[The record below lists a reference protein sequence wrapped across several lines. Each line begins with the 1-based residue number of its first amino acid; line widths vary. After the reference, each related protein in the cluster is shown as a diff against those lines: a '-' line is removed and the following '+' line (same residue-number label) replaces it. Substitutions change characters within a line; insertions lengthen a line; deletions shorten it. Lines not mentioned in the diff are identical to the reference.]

1 MNRRKFMKWLGI
13 GGAGAAACAA
23 GAATAVGSEVLT
35 ECTVIASN
43 VPACPSAAPEN
54 PTIQQKRKKLMQA
67 LDEDFS
73 SPYLYV
79 EAGEDLEN
87 GNIVVVRGSYKAFKC
102 EGPNRYPAGIAV
114 SSMKKG
120 KYGFIQVYGPFNYAG
135 NIDQFESV

>member
-1 MNRRKFMKWLGI
+1 MKWLGI
-13 GGAGAAACAA
+13 GGAGAATA
-23 GAATAVGSEVLT
+23 AVGTVG
-35 ECTVIASN
+35 TVIASN
-43 VPACPSAAPEN
+43 VPACPVIAPEN
-54 PTIQQKRKKLMQA
+54 PTVQQKRKKLMQA

-102 EGPNRYPAGIAV
+102 EGANRYPAGIAV

-120 KYGFIQVYGPFNYAG
+120 KYGFIQVYGPFNYSG